1 MSMPESQPPRE
12 ALPRTVTKPQRP
24 TIAPDLQ
31 RRLETAF
38 VYIAIG
44 IGVVILAGAAA
55 LVTWLWLSIVG

>member
-12 ALPRTVTKPQRP
+12 ALPRTITKPQRP
-24 TIAPDLQ
+24 GIDPALQ

-44 IGVVILAGAAA
+44 FGLVLLAGAAA
-55 LVTWLWLSIVG
+55 LVAWLWLSITG